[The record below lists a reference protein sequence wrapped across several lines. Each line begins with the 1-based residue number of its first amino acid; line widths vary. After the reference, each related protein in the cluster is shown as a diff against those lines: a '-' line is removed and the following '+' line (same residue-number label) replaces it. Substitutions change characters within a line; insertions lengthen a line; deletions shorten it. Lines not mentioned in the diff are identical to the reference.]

1 MVRRFLRRPE
11 VEMVTGLPRSTIYD
25 RMSEGTFPKPVK
37 IGPQAVGWLEDEIA
51 AWVEAKISE
60 RDGTEAA

>member
-37 IGPQAVGWLEDEIA
+37 LGPKAVGWLEDEIA

-60 RDGTEAA
+60 RDAAEAA

>member
-37 IGPQAVGWLEDEIA
+37 LGPKAVGWLEDEIA

-60 RDGTEAA
+60 RDGGEAA

>member
-1 MVRRFLRRPE
+1 
-11 VEMVTGLPRSTIYD
+11 MVTGLPRSTIYD

>member
-1 MVRRFLRRPE
+1 MVRRFLRRRE

-37 IGPQAVGWLEDEIA
+37 IGPRAVGWLEDEIA

-60 RDGTEAA
+60 RDGAEAA